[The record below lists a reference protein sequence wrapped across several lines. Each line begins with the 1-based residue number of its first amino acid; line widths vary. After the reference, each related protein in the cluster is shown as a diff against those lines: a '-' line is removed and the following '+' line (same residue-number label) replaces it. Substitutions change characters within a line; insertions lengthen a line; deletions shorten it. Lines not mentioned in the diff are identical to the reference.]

1 VTTIRQAESE
11 DHASVAAVVDAW
23 WGGRPMR
30 QMLPRLFFVHF
41 RETSFVGEER
51 GELVGFLCGFLCGFL
66 SQSYPEEA
74 YVHFI
79 GVDPAHRG
87 EGLARALYERFFEAA
102 RGHGRS
108 LVRCVT
114 SPTNLGSIEFHRRLG
129 FEIEGEAAN
138 YDGEGSARVLFVKS
152 T

>member
-1 VTTIRQAESE
+1 
-11 DHASVAAVVDAW
+11 
-23 WGGRPMR
+23 
-30 QMLPRLFFVHF
+30 LFA
-41 RETSFVGEER
+41 EER
-51 GELVGFLCGFLCGFL
+51 GELVGFLCGFL

-102 RGHGRS
+102 RRHGHS
-108 LVRCVT
+108 LVRSVT
-114 SPTNLGSIEFHRRLG
+114 SPTNLGSIEFRRRLG

-138 YDGEGSARVLFVKS
+138 YDGEGRARVLFVKS
-152 T
+152 IQAGDGRLVHYFRRTRLQAERGAALWRRPGT

>member
-1 VTTIRQAESE
+1 MTTIRQAESE

-23 WGGRPMR
+23 WGRKPMR

-41 RETSFVGEER
+41 RETSLLPR
-51 GELVGFLCGFLCGFL
+51 
-66 SQSYPEEA
+66 SEA
-74 YVHFI
+74 SSSASSAAFSPKATPRRRMCI
-79 GVDPAHRG
+79 SSGSTRLTEAKDWP
-87 EGLARALYERFFEAA
+87 RALYERFFEAA

-108 LVRCVT
+108 LVRSVT
-114 SPTNLGSIEFHRRLG
+114 SRTNLGSIEFHRRLG

-152 T
+152 I